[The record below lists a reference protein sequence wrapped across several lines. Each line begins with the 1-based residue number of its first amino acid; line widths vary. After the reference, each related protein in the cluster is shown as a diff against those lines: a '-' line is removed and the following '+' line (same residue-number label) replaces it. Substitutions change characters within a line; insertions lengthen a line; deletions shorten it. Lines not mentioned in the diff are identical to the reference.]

1 MYLALMSADC
11 WAEPSIAPMGLQW
24 AVQSALQL
32 VTHLADCL
40 VPLTA
45 QLSAEQKAAQ
55 TDSPSVDRSVL
66 LWAVMSAVR
75 WADSL
80 VQQMVAHWAERLA
93 LP

>member
-1 MYLALMSADC
+1 MYLVLMSADC
-11 WAEPSIAPMGLQW
+11 WAEPSIAPMELQW
-24 AVQSALQL
+24 ADQSALQL
-32 VTHLADCL
+32 VPHLADCL

-80 VQQMVAHWAERLA
+80 VQQTVAHWAERLA